1 MVKDIIAVQDPVLK
15 DRQMVSVSVKSQ
27 VLVEFLSEEGSDL
40 VPLEDLTTTQLRVLV
55 KSLIKTLEK

>member
-15 DRQMVSVSVKSQ
+15 DRQMVSVSVKPQ

-55 KSLIKTLEK
+55 ESLVETLEK

>member
-1 MVKDIIAVQDPVLK
+1 MVKDIIAVQDPVLM
-15 DRQMVSVSVKSQ
+15 DRQMVGVSVKSQ

-55 KSLIKTLEK
+55 KSLVKTLEK

>member
-1 MVKDIIAVQDPVLK
+1 MVKDIIAIQDPVLK

-55 KSLIKTLEK
+55 ESLVETLEK

>member
-55 KSLIKTLEK
+55 ESLIETLKK

>member
-15 DRQMVSVSVKSQ
+15 DRQMVAVSVKSQ

-55 KSLIKTLEK
+55 KSLIKTTAE

>member
-15 DRQMVSVSVKSQ
+15 DCQMVAVLVKSQ

-40 VPLEDLTTTQLRVLV
+40 VPLEDLTEAQLRVLV
-55 KSLIKTLEK
+55 ESLIKTLTD

>member
-15 DRQMVSVSVKSQ
+15 DRQMVGVHVETRI
-27 VLVEFLSEEGSDL
+27 LVEFLSEEGSDL

-55 KSLIKTLEK
+55 ESLIKTSAE

>member
-15 DRQMVSVSVKSQ
+15 DRQMVSVSVKPQ
-27 VLVEFLSEEGSDL
+27 VLVEFLSEEGSDI

-55 KSLIKTLEK
+55 GSLVETLEK

>member
-15 DRQMVSVSVKSQ
+15 DRQMVGVSIKSQ

-40 VPLEDLTTTQLRVLV
+40 VPLEDLTTSQLRVLV
-55 KSLIKTLEK
+55 ESLIKTPAK

>member
-15 DRQMVSVSVKSQ
+15 DRQMVGVSVKPQ
-27 VLVEFLSEEGSDL
+27 VLVEFLSEEGSDI

-55 KSLIKTLEK
+55 GSLVETLEK

>member
-15 DRQMVSVSVKSQ
+15 DRQMVGVSVKSQ
-27 VLVEFLSEEGSDL
+27 ILVEFLSEEGSDL

-55 KSLIKTLEK
+55 ESLIKTTAE

>member
-15 DRQMVSVSVKSQ
+15 DRQMVGVSVKSQ

-55 KSLIKTLEK
+55 ESLVKTSAE

>member
-15 DRQMVSVSVKSQ
+15 DRQMVGVSVKSQ

-55 KSLIKTLEK
+55 ESLIKTTAE

>member
-15 DRQMVSVSVKSQ
+15 DRQMVGVSVKSQ
-27 VLVEFLSEEGSDL
+27 ILVEFLSEEGSDL

-55 KSLIKTLEK
+55 ESLIKTLKK

>member
-15 DRQMVSVSVKSQ
+15 DRQMVAVSVKSQ

-40 VPLEDLTTTQLRVLV
+40 VPLEDLTTTQLRALVESLV
-55 KSLIKTLEK
+55 KTPTK

>member
-15 DRQMVSVSVKSQ
+15 DRQMVGVSVKSQ

-55 KSLIKTLEK
+55 ESLIKTPAK

>member
-55 KSLIKTLEK
+55 ESLIETLEK

>member
-15 DRQMVSVSVKSQ
+15 DRQMVGVSVKSQ
-27 VLVEFLSEEGSDL
+27 ILVEFLSEEGSDL

-55 KSLIKTLEK
+55 RSLIETLEK

>member
-15 DRQMVSVSVKSQ
+15 DRQMVGVSVKSQ

-40 VPLEDLTTTQLRVLV
+40 VPLEDLTTTQLRVLAR
-55 KSLIKTLEK
+55 SLVETLEK

>member
-15 DRQMVSVSVKSQ
+15 DRQMVGVSVKSQ

-55 KSLIKTLEK
+55 ESLIETLKK

>member
-15 DRQMVSVSVKSQ
+15 DRQMVGVSVKSQ

-55 KSLIKTLEK
+55 GSLIETLEK

>member
-15 DRQMVSVSVKSQ
+15 DRQMVGVSIKSQ

-40 VPLEDLTTTQLRVLV
+40 VPLEDLTTSQLRVLV
-55 KSLIKTLEK
+55 ESLVKTPAK

>member
-1 MVKDIIAVQDPVLK
+1 MVKDIIAAQDPVLK
-15 DRQMVSVSVKSQ
+15 DRRMVSVSVKSQ

>member
-15 DRQMVSVSVKSQ
+15 DRQMVGVSVKSQ

-55 KSLIKTLEK
+55 ESLIETLEK

>member
-15 DRQMVSVSVKSQ
+15 DRQMVGVSVKSQ

-55 KSLIKTLEK
+55 ESLVETLEK

>member
-15 DRQMVSVSVKSQ
+15 DRQMVGVSVKSQ

-55 KSLIKTLEK
+55 GSLVETLEK

>member
-15 DRQMVSVSVKSQ
+15 DRQMVGVSVKSQ

-55 KSLIKTLEK
+55 KSLIETLKK

>member
-55 KSLIKTLEK
+55 ESLIETLAQ

>member
-1 MVKDIIAVQDPVLK
+1 MVKDIIAAQDPVFQ
-15 DRQMVSVSVKSQ
+15 DRQMVGVSVKSQ

-55 KSLIKTLEK
+55 GSLVETLRK